1 MDGWMTELEAAKY
14 LGLSDATLKRLRY
27 EGTGPA
33 HGKPGKIAL
42 YKREDLDAWVRGQGR
57 SSKTEGVQP

>member
-33 HGKPGKIAL
+33 HGKPGKTAL
-42 YKREDLDAWVRGQGR
+42 YKREDLDAWVRGKDR
-57 SSKTEGVQP
+57 KTEEVES

>member
-27 EGTGPA
+27 EGTGPSY
-33 HGKPGKIAL
+33 GKPGKIAL
-42 YKREDLDAWVRGQGR
+42 YKREDLDAWVRGQGQ
-57 SSKTEGVQP
+57 KAATP